1 MPAMSSM
8 NLTVPTTCEDSLT
21 SSFSRHTLDKA
32 RKAKAHLENYYNNL
46 ANQQVERKDRL
57 KRLEESLVSKGLSDE
72 KKAEKLREHAA
83 KETEFLRLK
92 RSRLGADDFEALKVI
107 GKGAFGEVR
116 LVQKI
121 DTGHIY
127 AMKVLRKVDMVE
139 KEQLAHVRAE
149 RDILVE
155 ADHQWVVKMFF
166 SFQDPVNLYLVM
178 EFLPGGDLMTL
189 LMKED
194 TLSEEV
200 AQFYIAETVLAI
212 DYIHSLGFIHRDI
225 KPDNLLLDSRG
236 HLKLSDFG
244 LCTGLK
250 KSHRTEYYR
259 DLTMGDTTP
268 DQPVSARKRAE
279 SWKASRRTLAFSTVG
294 TPDYIAPEVFG
305 QSGYDKTCDWWSLGV
320 IMYEMLVG
328 YPPFCSETPRETYM
342 KIMDWRQCLVF
353 PPEVPISEGAAT
365 TILRFCDEMNK
376 RVVGLSSIQSMD
388 WFKGVDW
395 LHIRERPAAIGVDVK
410 SIDDTSNFDEFPD
423 VDLKIPVTANV
434 STGQP
439 YKDWVFLNYT
449 FKRFEGLSERGAKKA
464 NKKSVFQVLETTKE

>member
-1 MPAMSSM
+1 MPAMSS
-8 NLTVPTTCEDSLT
+8 TPISVPVCEDSLT
-21 SSFSRHTLDKA
+21 CMISKHTLDKA
-32 RKAKAHLENYYNNL
+32 RKAKVHLENYYSNL
-46 ANQQVERKDRL
+46 ASQQAERKERL
-57 KRLEESLVSKGLSDE
+57 RRMQESLSNKGLSEE

-127 AMKVLRKVDMVE
+127 AMKVLRKMDMVE

-178 EFLPGGDLMTL
+178 EFLPGGDVMTL

-200 AQFYIAETVLAI
+200 TQFYIAETALAI

-225 KPDNLLLDSRG
+225 KPDNLLLDSKG
-236 HLKLSDFG
+236 HIKLSDFG

-259 DLTMGDTTP
+259 DLATSDGST

-328 YPPFCSETPRETYM
+328 YPPFCSETPRETYK
-342 KIMDWRQCLVF
+342 KIIDWKTCLVF
-353 PPEVPISEGAAT
+353 PLEVPISEGASNM
-365 TILRFCDEMNK
+365 ILRFCDEMTK
-376 RVVGLSSIQSMD
+376 RVRGLSDLQTMD

-395 LHIRERPAAIGVDVK
+395 HHIRERPAAVSVVVK

-423 VDLKIPVTANV
+423 VDLKIPVTSNV
-434 STGQP
+434 ATGQP

-449 FKRFEGLSERGAKKA
+449 FKRFEGLSERGAKKV
-464 NKKSVFQVLETTKE
+464 NKKSVFDVMETTKE